1 MADFDNEMSAAG
13 GDVEVLEFLGE
24 FRHSLDTK
32 GRMILPA
39 DFREQLGAEAYITAA
54 SDGCLGIYTPL
65 GFRKKVAAVRQ
76 RVSNEDGDMAEARI
90 LGALS
95 VKVSPDAQGRVAVPT
110 KLRQFARLEKEVVV
124 VGVFA
129 HIELWNPDK
138 WAEQEAAGAAGWL
151 SGQGSLARAGF

>member
-1 MADFDNEMSAAG
+1 MADFDNEMQAG
-13 GDVEVLEFLGE
+13 GGTDFLEFLGE
-24 FRHSLDTK
+24 FRHSLDSK

-39 DFREQLGAEAYITAA
+39 DFREQLGAEAYLTAA
-54 SDGCLGIYTPL
+54 SDGCLGIYTPPE
-65 GFRKKVAAVRQ
+65 FRRKVAVVRQ
-76 RVSNEDGDMAEARI
+76 RVSDSDGEMAEART

-95 VKVSPDAQGRVAVPT
+95 VKVTPDAQGRVALPT

-124 VGVFA
+124 VGVFN

-138 WAEQEAAGAAGWL
+138 WSEQEAAGAAGLL